1 MPGLAYVK
9 TILEA
14 TAKAQNAEFF
24 ASDLLPDIDTGK
36 AADFVIDI
44 QVSTTAATLQ
54 VTYDSGATWRNLVA
68 TTQAVGVLVRYRVS
82 VHQGELFNM
91 RASNASGTTVD
102 RCSVVMDLDQ

>member
-9 TILEA
+9 TLLEA

-24 ASDLLPDIDTGK
+24 ASDLTPDLDTGK
-36 AADFVIDI
+36 AADFIIDI

-54 VTYDSGATWRNLVA
+54 VTFDSGSTWRQLTV
-68 TTQAVGVLVRYRVS
+68 TTQAVGYMFRYRVS
-82 VHQGELFNM
+82 VHTGELFNM